1 MGVTKMK
8 KVTVIAERSHQEKLL
23 QAIQGLQNVA
33 IRDLSQSVENNA
45 WVTQYFATAFAE
57 MPETGTANLAVLQ
70 HQLNEAVQF
79 VQHHGQYKEKLKTLQ
94 RRYLSLQEIEE
105 AFDEQQLQK
114 ELTEIMEMKL
124 HWQEDAQTEE
134 KLLQEEAWLSRWQ
147 YLDVVPNQVK
157 SLQTQL
163 LLITVSNTAAAGL
176 VEAFKELELVH
187 YEEVYTDD
195 NRVSFAIVFSREI
208 EELVH
213 EQLAQVSA
221 ELETYPYDEKP
232 QQALKKVKEELK
244 KLHHKRQELSKQ
256 IGQKKQIICDLQWAE
271 EVLLAMVEREKLKN
285 QFVQSEFLIVLQGW
299 ISDDELN
306 LMMSEMSELFGADEI
321 YLAFEEPNE
330 FEENNEV
337 PTKLKNNALVEPF
350 EMLTE
355 MYALPQYKEV
365 DPTPWMVPF
374 YLVFFGMMVA
384 DLGYGLLMLVATTL
398 AMKLLVLPNGL
409 LRFVKFFQILAVPSM
424 LWGLIY
430 NSFFG
435 TSLPIPTLLST
446 QDDVIQIL
454 VLSVIFGLIQILIG
468 LFVAAKEH
476 IKRKEY
482 LDALG
487 NGFAWQGILIG
498 LGLIAVGGMLL
509 DNSTVAKVGKVLAIV
524 SALSIVGVPIIQSS
538 SKLTGLAKGA
548 YDLYGVTGYIG
559 DLVSYTRLMALGIS
573 GGSIAAAF
581 NMLVGYMPPAAR
593 FTVGILLLVALQ
605 GLNIFLTLLSAYV
618 HGARLQYVEFFGKFY
633 SGGGRKFTPLKTA
646 EKYFTI
652 KNKRDNGGV
661 SK

>member
-8 KVTVIAERSHQEKLL
+8 KVTIISERSHQERLL
-23 QAIQGLQNVA
+23 QAIQGLQNVE
-33 IRDLSQSVENNA
+33 IRDLSKSVENNA
-45 WVTQYFATAFAE
+45 WVTQYFSAAFSEIKDTELAE
-57 MPETGTANLAVLQ
+57 LAILQ
-70 HQLNEAVQF
+70 TSINEAIQF
-79 VQHHGQYKEKLKTLQ
+79 VQHHGKTKEKSLSLK
-94 RRYLSLQEIEE
+94 RRYISLQEIEQ
-105 AFDEQQLQK
+105 AFDESQLRQELSEIKALKQTWDQENQKEEQLQ
-114 ELTEIMEMKL
+114 
-124 HWQEDAQTEE
+124 
-134 KLLQEEAWLSRWQ
+134 QEEAWLSRWQ
-147 YLDVVPNQVK
+147 YLDVTPKQFR
-157 SLQTQL
+157 SEYTQL
-163 LLITVSNTAAAGL
+163 LMASVSNQAAEPLQA
-176 VEAFKELELVH
+176 AFKEMELVH
-187 YEEVYTDD
+187 YEEVYSDEQ
-195 NRVSFAIVFSREI
+195 RVSFALIFSLEVK
-208 EELVH
+208 ELVA
-213 EQLAQVSA
+213 EQLKQASA
-221 ELETYPYDEKP
+221 ELENYSYEVLPKE
-232 QQALKKVKEELK
+232 ALSRIKEELNT
-244 KLHHKRQELSKQ
+244 LYQKRQGLSKE
-256 IGQKKQIICDLQWAE
+256 IGQKKQVIRELQWAE
-271 EVLLAMVEREKLKN
+271 EVLLAMMEREKLKN
-285 QFVQSEFLIVLQGW
+285 QFVQSEFLMVLQGW
-299 ISDDELN
+299 VSDDEVN
-306 LMMSEMSELFGADEI
+306 LLMSELSEQFGSDEI
-321 YLAFEEPNE
+321 YLAFEDPTE
-330 FEENNEV
+330 FEEVHEV
-337 PTKLKNNALVEPF
+337 PTKLKNNFLVEPF

-355 MYALPQYKEV
+355 MYALPQYREV
-365 DPTPWMVPF
+365 DPTPWMMPF

-384 DLGYGLLMLVATTL
+384 DLGYGLLMLMVTTL

-409 LRFVKFFQILAVPSM
+409 LRFMKFFQILAIPSM

-476 IKRKEY
+476 LKRKEY

-487 NGFAWQGILIG
+487 NGFAWQGMLIG
-498 LGLIAVGGMLL
+498 LGLFAVGSMLL
-509 DNSTVAKVGKVLAIV
+509 DSPTLSTVGKILAIA
-524 SALSIVGVPIIQSS
+524 SALSIIGVPMLQSK

-593 FTVGILLLVALQ
+593 FTVGILLLLALQ

-633 SGGGRKFTPLKTA
+633 SGGGRKFSPLRTA

-652 KNKRDNGGV
+652 EKKQ
-661 SK
+661 KK